1 MPAFSPQA
9 ALKNMAAS
17 TTRRFFRA
25 LDPSIPVD
33 WKDDDEVFA
42 PTLAA
47 DAYDRLDPERK
58 ESFFRELEVVAH
70 LTSSTENLGIL
81 REQLVARGARPAP
94 LPDDRRGAYD
104 FAVGA
109 LLDHAPA
116 VADALF
122 IIRCESLPEKEWH
135 EFEVTPGGGVADR
148 DPPRA
153 LIGEFA
159 SAVKSTWSRGSF
171 DLGRTVEFDYRL
183 RDGRTEYWFGEVSD
197 WLHESR
203 ECEDGRFV
211 SRMVSQAKGV
221 AIIYD
226 RESRILRAGTTVP
239 RIKVPSVA
247 ENWARVVKGGTVRG
261 EDDLDTRAVLRFLA
275 DPDSELYLDPAWGIE
290 SVRRSA
296 VEGHP
301 LGKPYCPIEIKP
313 DRGDALDEFIVEV
326 AKKRLAFGEYAVTKV
341 KLEFVLVGPDGVRH
355 DVSAVVREK
364 DWKPGKKPSW
374 AKSAIYRCLKAWG
387 LTDEAAA

>member
-25 LDPSIPVD
+25 LDPSVPTD
-33 WKDDDEVFA
+33 WKDDDDVFA

-58 ESFFRELEVVAH
+58 ERFFRELEVVAH
-70 LTSSTENLGIL
+70 LASSAENLRIL
-81 REQLVARGARPAP
+81 REQLVAHGARPAP

-122 IIRCESLPEKEWH
+122 FIRCESLPEKEWH
-135 EFEVTPGGGVADR
+135 EFEVTPGGSVVDR

-153 LIGEFA
+153 TIGEFTA
-159 SAVKSTWSRGSF
+159 AVKNTWSRGSF

-183 RDGRTEYWFGEVSD
+183 RGGRTEYWFGEVSD

-203 ECEDGRFV
+203 ECEGGRFV

-275 DPDSELYLDPAWGIE
+275 DPDAELYLDPEWGIE

-296 VEGHP
+296 VFAKPIGRP
-301 LGKPYCPIEIKP
+301 RRRLGCE
-313 DRGDALDEFIVEV
+313 DDQGDALAGFVEDV
-326 AKKRLAFGEYAVTKV
+326 AKNRLAFGEYAVTKV
-341 KLEFVLVGPDGVRH
+341 KLEFVLVGPDGRRH
-355 DVSAVVREK
+355 DANASVDEKKWSASRN
-364 DWKPGKKPSW
+364 PIW
-374 AKSAIYRCLKAWG
+374 AKAAIHRCLKAWG
-387 LTDEAAA
+387 LTDEVAA